1 MGKRRVLA
9 FCLAVLVSFAF
20 VSCSTTRLDSVWK
33 DDSPRA
39 GQLRKMLVLC
49 EGDVL
54 SDRKLLEDGFGEA
67 LKARGIEAVPGY
79 AVFPPGK
86 SDRRIAAAMMKEL
99 GVDAVLSTRMVAQ
112 RQVEPE
118 YYTGRAARLYSNVPA
133 YYQGWNNYY
142 TQRPPFSLWPVHRTY
157 KVYRFETI
165 LRDAGTERVI
175 WSALS
180 DTSAWE
186 AFNQEIKSFV
196 SVIMR
201 KLARD
206 GMVS

>member
-9 FCLAVLVSFAF
+9 FGLAVLVSFALA
-20 VSCSTTRLDSVWK
+20 SCSTTRLGSVWK
-33 DDSPRA
+33 DDSLRA
-39 GQLRKMLVLC
+39 GQFRKVLVLC
-49 EGDVL
+49 EGDAP

-67 LKARGIEAVPGY
+67 LKARGIETVPGY

-86 SDRRIAAAMMKEL
+86 SDRRIAASKMKEL
-99 GVDAVLSTRMVAQ
+99 GIDAVLSTRMVAQ
-112 RQVEPE
+112 WHVEPE

-142 TQRPPFSLWPVHRTY
+142 TQRPPFSLWPVHRFY
-157 KVYRFETI
+157 KVYRFETT
-165 LRDAGTERVI
+165 LRDTGTEKVV

-186 AFNQEIKSFV
+186 AFSPEIKSFV

-206 GMVS
+206 GLVS